1 MEVADVSDFAGDESE
16 EDDISEDVVD
26 EGYKEIWR
34 ING

>member
-1 MEVADVSDFAGDESE
+1 VQVDDVSDFAGDESK
-16 EDDISEDVVD
+16 EDGISEDVDD